1 MNGFRLLF
9 CGNALMNLG
18 NLAIAPNQGKFIA
31 NGGLLFLVWG
41 AKLSTSIAATAT
53 SLRIADLRIYE
64 LPPNLRNFA
73 ILRSFVIIL
82 TTVWIYKL
90 ILSAAYL

>member
-18 NLAIAPNQGKFIA
+18 DLAIAPNQGKFIA

-64 LPPNLRNFA
+64 QFA